1 MRRRT
6 IGTSVRA
13 TPTMLLLHLAAD
25 ACDRPD
31 LAPAAYSWP
40 CLVVLVL
47 LVVVLLLLTL
57 AASR

>member
-1 MRRRT
+1 MRA
-6 IGTSVRA
+6 A
-13 TPTMLLLHLAAD
+13 TTMLLLGAD

-40 CLVVLVL
+40 CLGVLVL
-47 LVVVLLLLTL
+47 LVMVLLLLTL